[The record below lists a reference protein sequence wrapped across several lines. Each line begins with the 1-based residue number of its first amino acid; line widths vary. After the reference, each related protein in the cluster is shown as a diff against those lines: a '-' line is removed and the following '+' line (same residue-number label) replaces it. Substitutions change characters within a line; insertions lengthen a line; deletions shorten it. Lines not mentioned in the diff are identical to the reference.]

1 VIVIWGVNMYAQK
14 PPFFYLEEELQR
26 RGRVALAEKGH
37 VVVCSSCLISSA
49 PGRGSTKN
57 VSSRVCASCPER
69 RRGNSVIIAQ
79 LSVMISGA
87 FAFDE
92 LCSTIC
98 QFYRLI
104 NLVRTITDALMTD
117 NGLCINVG
125 QFNKSLLV
133 RLKIQLQ

>member
-1 VIVIWGVNMYAQK
+1 
-14 PPFFYLEEELQR
+14 
-26 RGRVALAEKGH
+26 
-37 VVVCSSCLISSA
+37 
-49 PGRGSTKN
+49 
-57 VSSRVCASCPER
+57 
-69 RRGNSVIIAQ
+69 
-79 LSVMISGA
+79 MISGA

-92 LCSTIC
+92 LCSTTATIC